1 MQIIG
6 RRKTARSTDYNLCFY
21 GIAIDTNSTQML
33 SEFPL
38 RNNSVIIKLNLN
50 YQIESIEW

>member
-6 RRKTARSTDYNLCFY
+6 RRKKDTTTNSNLCFY

-33 SEFPL
+33 NELSL

-50 YQIESIEW
+50 FHIESIEW